1 MIRQTDGER
10 RRDLGEFIRAQ
21 RERMVPSEIGLPAA
35 GRRRTPGLR
44 REEAA
49 QICNVSLTWYTWLEQ
64 GRDVSAS
71 PHTLARIAAGLRLDR
86 AGRAYLFELAGKRDP
101 MAAGPHHEPAGRAVL
116 DCVHLIAAPAYILD
130 RTWTAVSWNAAAAS
144 LFGGWLDGDADRNL
158 LRFIFLSPQAKAL
171 IDDWPARARRVAA
184 EFRAAAG
191 GQIDDPA
198 IRRIV
203 DTLHDRSRDFAR
215 YWDEHGVLAR
225 EGGVRTFNHPGR
237 GLVRCEQITFALA
250 GNSDLKLTL
259 LTPASVDARAE
270 ARKTALRA

>member
-1 MIRQTDGER
+1 MIRQTDGEQ
-10 RRDLGEFIRAQ
+10 RRDLGDFIRAQ

-101 MAAGPHHEPAGRAVL
+101 VAAGAHQEPASRAAL

-130 RTWTAVSWNAAAAS
+130 RTWTALSWNAAAAS

-158 LRFIFLSPQAKAL
+158 LRFIFLSPDAKAL
-171 IDDWPARARRVAA
+171 IHDWPARARRVAA

-191 GQIDDPA
+191 GQIDDPE

-203 DTLHDRSRDFAR
+203 DTLHDRSPEFAL

-225 EGGVRTFNHPGR
+225 EGGVRTFNHPGQ
-237 GLVRCEQITFALA
+237 GLVRCEQVTFALA

-259 LTPASVDARAE
+259 LPVVKVDAAVE
-270 ARKTALRA
+270 I